1 MPTHVL
7 LSGDAQRG
15 TRQLDERAMVPG
27 LLAACR
33 VMASD
38 RLGEIDSDGDLNGP
52 AKA

>member
-15 TRQLDERAMVPG
+15 TWQLDECAMVSG

-33 VMASD
+33 AMAGD
-38 RLGEIDSDGDLNGP
+38 RLGEIDGDGDLNRP